1 MEIQNNILKHYLKN
15 CYFINGT
22 AYAGKSTMCK
32 MLAEK
37 YDMIH
42 CEENYNMDMILSVV
56 TQEQQPNLNYF
67 NTKIDWQE
75 YVSRTP
81 DEFENW
87 YNGNARESTGFEIA
101 ELIKLSS
108 NQKVIVDTNI
118 PCDVLKEISDY
129 NHVAI
134 MLSPQAMSVDKFF
147 DRGDEE
153 KQFLLSEIAK
163 CPDPEKALQNFKD
176 CIARINS
183 QKYYDMFANSGFFTM
198 VREDT
203 ERDTRAV
210 TLEILSKHFGLE
222 GGHNL

>member
-1 MEIQNNILKHYLKN
+1 MEIKNNILKHYLKN

-37 YDMIH
+37 FGMIY

-67 NTKIDWQE
+67 NSNINWQE

-81 DEFENW
+81 DEYEKWF
-87 YNGNARESTGFEIA
+87 NGTAREVTGFEIA
-101 ELIKLSS
+101 ELIKLSA
-108 NQKVIVDTNI
+108 NNKVIVDTNI
-118 PCDVLKEISDY
+118 SCDVLKEISDY

-134 MLSPQAMSVDKFF
+134 MLSPQSMSVEKFF
-147 DRGDEE
+147 DRDDEE
-153 KQFLLSEIAK
+153 KQFLLSEIAQ
-163 CPDPEKALQNFKD
+163 CPNPEKTLQNFKN

-183 QKYYDMFANSGFFTM
+183 QENYDLFKNSGFFT
-198 VREDT
+198 VIRKDT
-203 ERDTRAV
+203 ETDTRV
-210 TLEILSKHFGLE
+210 ETLEMIAKHFDL
-222 GGHNL
+222 

>member
-1 MEIQNNILKHYLKN
+1 MNIQNNVLKHYLRN

-42 CEENYNMDMILSVV
+42 CEENYNMDTILSVV
-56 TQEQQPNLNYF
+56 NQVQQPNLNYF
-67 NTKIDWQE
+67 NSKIDWQE
-75 YVSRTP
+75 YVNRTP
-81 DEFENW
+81 DEYETW
-87 YNGNARESTGFEIA
+87 YNGVSKEVTDFEIA
-101 ELIKLSS
+101 ELIKLSAS
-108 NQKVIVDTNI
+108 NKVIVDTNI

-134 MLSPQAMSVDKFF
+134 MLSPQSMSAEEFF
-147 DRGDEE
+147 NRDDEE
-153 KQFLLSEIAK
+153 KQFLLSVI
-163 CPDPEKALQNFKD
+163 EKSENSEKTLQNFKE

-183 QKYYDMFANSGFFTM
+183 QKYYDSFAKSGFFTV

-203 ERDTRAV
+203 KTDTRAEV
-210 TLEILSKHFGLE
+210 LEVIANHFGLK
-222 GGHNL
+222 